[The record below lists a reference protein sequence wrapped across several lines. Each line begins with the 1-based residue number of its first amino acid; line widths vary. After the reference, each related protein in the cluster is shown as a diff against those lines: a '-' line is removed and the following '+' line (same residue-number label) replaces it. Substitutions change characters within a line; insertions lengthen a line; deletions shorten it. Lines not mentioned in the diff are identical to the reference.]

1 MRDAGGISE
10 SDVST
15 DRRADDAP
23 PQPAT
28 IRSCKRWSKQEM
40 SQLKALYDQ
49 TLSDDEIAKRLNRS
63 RRAVRTMIL
72 RLGGE
77 HIREATRAWTD
88 SECELVLSMHAN
100 GASCATIAIAM
111 PERTELAIFRK
122 LSHMVGAAPFAAARK
137 RRLTQA
143 PAPEP
148 PPAVAEPPAAKAEA
162 PSIAETPAAKAEG
175 PVPEPSGIRV
185 AANEPGL
192 PPWQCR
198 PASGVA
204 RTLATVDAMVRWL
217 RSRDFVVLKKKSGW
231 RVDQHD
237 LKTDLALV
245 DFVNIRRE
253 RLRLPVFILAA
264 SEPEPDNLLDTR
276 NIVFDLALDIAG

>member
-77 HIREATRAWTD
+77 HIREETRAWTD

-122 LSHMVGAAPFAAARK
+122 LSHMVGAALRRESAKNLARVFAYFVLIVGGLLPGDR
-137 RRLTQA
+137 
-143 PAPEP
+143 
-148 PPAVAEPPAAKAEA
+148 V
-162 PSIAETPAAKAEG
+162 
-175 PVPEPSGIRV
+175 VRV
-185 AANEPGL
+185 ATGISVAGSISRLVADRVAQGCTHWCVHALSARRRQEPG
-192 PPWQCR
+192 Q
-198 PASGVA
+198 G
-204 RTLATVDAMVRWL
+204 
-217 RSRDFVVLKKKSGW
+217 G
-231 RVDQHD
+231 
-237 LKTDLALV
+237 
-245 DFVNIRRE
+245 
-253 RLRLPVFILAA
+253 
-264 SEPEPDNLLDTR
+264 
-276 NIVFDLALDIAG
+276 